1 MKAICCNNKFKNW
14 MISLKD
20 FQIESDWVSL
30 IKPFSVLV
38 EFGEWIHLKQSYSFR
53 IKGQDESENNR

>member
-1 MKAICCNNKFKNW
+1 MKAICYNNKFKNW
-14 MISLKD
+14 MTSLKD
-20 FQIESDWVSL
+20 FQIESVNL

-53 IKGQDESENNR
+53 IKGQDESEHNR